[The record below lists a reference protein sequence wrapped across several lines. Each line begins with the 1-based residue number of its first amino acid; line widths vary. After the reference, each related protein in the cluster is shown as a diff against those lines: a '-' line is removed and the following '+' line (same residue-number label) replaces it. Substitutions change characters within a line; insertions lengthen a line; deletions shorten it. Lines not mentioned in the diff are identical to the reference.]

1 MKWASLL
8 LLAAIPVLAT
18 DSNFETGSLVNGRG
32 WASMNRD
39 MKVSYLHA
47 VYDCAQVAPMFT
59 PGSKQGSGIM
69 STIDMEGTTFDETSK
84 AIDSFYGE
92 SMNGRVP
99 IIFALQWVR
108 MKHDGASTTALEQ
121 KAATFRSFF
130 NAVKTTPPQ

>member
-1 MKWASLL
+1 MRGAFLV
-8 LLAAIPVLAT
+8 LLAAIPMFAA
-18 DSNFETGSLVNGRG
+18 DADFETGSLVNGRG

-47 VYDCAQVAPMFT
+47 VYDCAQVAPMLT

-69 STIDMEGTTFDETSK
+69 STIDMEGTTFDEMSK

-92 SMNGRVP
+92 SLNGRVP
-99 IIFALQWVR
+99 IIFGLQWVK

-121 KAATFRSFF
+121 KAATFRAFF
-130 NAVKTTPPQ
+130 NAVKNTPPQ